1 MGIRLTGAEPASERM
16 ATAQNVTRADRIF
29 RELEFDIVSG
39 KLAMGTK
46 LGEETLAAQF
56 GVSRGPLR
64 EALRRLEGGGLV
76 VRLPHLGVRV
86 VQLSTEDLA
95 EIYEIREV
103 LEGLAARLAAERMS
117 EDDLQGL
124 RSLLDEHLALA
135 SHEGRIYP
143 QAFGDEDIHYRI
155 AMGAGSYLLKRLLCG
170 DLYSLIRLC
179 RYRTTGPDQ
188 VPAYRDHIRI
198 IDAICDRDGEMAEI
212 LMRRHI
218 ITARRRLISGQ
229 SEKKSPEA
237 TQIPTLLRDL
247 REMVSTL
254 KSDDI
259 G

>member
-1 MGIRLTGAEPASERM
+1 MLTPE
-16 ATAQNVTRADRIF
+16 NITRSDRIF
-29 RELEFDIVSG
+29 RELEFEIVSG
-39 KLAMGTK
+39 KLPMGTK
-46 LGEETLAAQF
+46 LGEETLAARF

-64 EALRRLEGGGLV
+64 EALRRLEGGSLV

-86 VQLSTEDLA
+86 VELSNSDLA

-117 EDDLQGL
+117 EEELVRLKALLQDH
-124 RSLLDEHLALA
+124 LDLA
-135 SHEGRIYP
+135 SHEGQIYP

-155 AMGAGSYLLKRLLCG
+155 AKGAGSYLLKRLLCG

-198 IDAICDRDGEMAEI
+198 IEAICERDGQMAEI

-218 ITARRRLISGQ
+218 VAARNRLVHTEGDEPVQ
-229 SEKKSPEA
+229 AGGARVPA
-237 TQIPTLLRDL
+237 MLRDL
-247 REMVSTL
+247 KDMVDVLQKRT
-254 KSDDI
+254 DM
-259 G
+259 

>member
-1 MGIRLTGAEPASERM
+1 MTGTDLTGAHNA
-16 ATAQNVTRADRIF
+16 TRADRIF
-29 RELEFDIVSG
+29 TELEFDIVSG

-46 LGEETLAAQF
+46 LGEETLAARF

-86 VQLSTEDLA
+86 VQLSTRDLA

-103 LEGLAARLAAERMS
+103 LEGLAARLAAERMN
-117 EDDLQGL
+117 DDELQGL
-124 RSLLDEHLALA
+124 RVLLDEHLALA

-218 ITARRRLISGQ
+218 TAARKRLVSSHDDKEGADGV
-229 SEKKSPEA
+229 E
-237 TQIPTLLRDL
+237 IPTLLRDL
-247 REMVSTL
+247 REMVSSL
-254 KSDDI
+254 QKPGDP

>member
-1 MGIRLTGAEPASERM
+1 MLTTESM
-16 ATAQNVTRADRIF
+16 TRADRIF
-29 RELEFDIVSG
+29 RELEFEIVSG
-39 KLAMGTK
+39 KLSMGTK
-46 LGEETLAAQF
+46 LGEETLAARF

-86 VQLSTEDLA
+86 VQLSTMDLA

-103 LEGLAARLAAERMS
+103 LEGLAARLAAERMT
-117 EDDLQGL
+117 EEERAALKTLLQ
-124 RSLLDEHLALA
+124 EHLDLA
-135 SHEGRIYP
+135 NHEGTIYP

-155 AMGAGSYLLKRLLCG
+155 AKGAKSYLLKRLLCG

-198 IDAICDRDGEMAEI
+198 IEAIAEGDGQMAEI

-218 ITARRRLISGQ
+218 VAARHRLVQTENEPPGTALGS
-229 SEKKSPEA
+229 KVPA
-237 TQIPTLLRDL
+237 MLRDL
-247 REMVSTL
+247 REMVETMQ
-254 KSDDI
+254 KPSDI
-259 G
+259 